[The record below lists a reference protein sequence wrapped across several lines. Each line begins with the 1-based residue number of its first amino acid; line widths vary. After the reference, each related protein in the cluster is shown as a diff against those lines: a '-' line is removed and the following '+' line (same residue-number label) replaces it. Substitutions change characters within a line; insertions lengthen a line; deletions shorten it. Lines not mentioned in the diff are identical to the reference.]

1 MTMYL
6 ILAWRNLWRNSH
18 RTIITVSSILFAVIL
33 VLFTRS
39 MQLGSYEHIITN
51 TLSVYTGFIQV
62 HGPGYWDER
71 SLENSM
77 TLSDSLTQ
85 QISNIEHVTA
95 VVPHIETFAL
105 ASSGEKTRGVT
116 VTGIDPGIE
125 NRMSR
130 LSDKLVKGNYIE
142 SSSMGVLVA
151 KELARHLGTSP
162 GDSVILLSQ
171 GYHGTNAAG
180 LYYVNGIV
188 DLPVPDLNESMM
200 YMSLDAARYF
210 LFMQGKV
217 TSVAVMIDDPDN
229 LNTVESKMRD
239 SLGKQYEI
247 MNWREMVP
255 ELVQSIE
262 VDNAGGILMLGILY
276 VVIGFGIFGTVMMM
290 TEERKREFAI
300 LLAVGMKKW
309 RIQLMIII
317 ETLVIG
323 LIGVISGII
332 LTIPLL
338 LYMRAH
344 PIQLSGTTAEAMLK
358 YGYEPIIPFLVE
370 PSLFYNQLIAVLII
384 AVIASVYPIQAVS
397 GLKISN
403 TLNV

>member
-1 MTMYL
+1 MTMYIL
-6 ILAWRNLWRNSH
+6 LAWRNLWRNSH

-62 HGPGYWDER
+62 HGHGYWDER
-71 SLENSM
+71 YLENSM
-77 TLSDSLTQ
+77 FLSDSLTQ
-85 QISNIEHVTA
+85 QISDIEHVTA
-95 VVPHIETFAL
+95 VVPRIETFAL

-116 VTGIDPGIE
+116 VTGIDPEIE
-125 NRMSR
+125 NRMNR
-130 LSDKLVKGNYIE
+130 LSEKLIKGNYIK
-142 SSSMGVLVA
+142 SGSMGVLVA

-162 GDSVILLSQ
+162 GDSVVLLSQ

-180 LYYVNGIV
+180 LYYINGIV

-200 YMSLDAARYF
+200 YMSLDAAQYF
-210 LFMQGKV
+210 LFMQGRV

-229 LNTVESKMRD
+229 LNTVESKIQD

-262 VDNAGGILMLGILY
+262 VDNAGGILTLGILY

-338 LYMRAH
+338 LYMKAH
-344 PIQLSGTTAEAMLK
+344 PIQLIGTAAEAMLK

-370 PSLFYNQLIAVLII
+370 PSLFYNQLIAVVII
-384 AVIASVYPIQAVS
+384 AIIASVYPIQAVS

-403 TLNV
+403 TLNA